1 MTNAEISQ
9 LSAALEA
16 LEALGSRLSAIEGKL
31 ATLSAEVSKLMD
43 RAIEPVVGTAANHLA
58 RGDKLLVL
66 AALNGRKVAPEEM
79 PD

>member
-16 LEALGSRLSAIEGKL
+16 LGSRLGAIEGKL

-43 RAIEPVVGTAANHLA
+43 RAIEPVVGAATNHLA

-66 AALNGRKVAPEEM
+66 AALNGRKVTPEEM

>member
-1 MTNAEISQ
+1 MTNAEVSQ
-9 LSAALEA
+9 LSAA

-66 AALNGRKVAPEEM
+66 AALNGRKVTPEEM

>member
-1 MTNAEISQ
+1 MTNAEVSQ
-9 LSAALEA
+9 LSAA

-43 RAIEPVVGTAANHLA
+43 RAIEPVVGAATNHLA

-66 AALNGRKVAPEEM
+66 AALNGRKVTPEEM

>member
-9 LSAALEA
+9 LSAA

-43 RAIEPVVGTAANHLA
+43 RAIEPVVGAATNHLA

-66 AALNGRKVAPEEM
+66 AALNGRKVTPEEM

>member
-9 LSAALEA
+9 LSAA

-43 RAIEPVVGTAANHLA
+43 RAIEPVVGTAANSLA

-66 AALNGRKVAPEEM
+66 AALNGRKVTPEEM